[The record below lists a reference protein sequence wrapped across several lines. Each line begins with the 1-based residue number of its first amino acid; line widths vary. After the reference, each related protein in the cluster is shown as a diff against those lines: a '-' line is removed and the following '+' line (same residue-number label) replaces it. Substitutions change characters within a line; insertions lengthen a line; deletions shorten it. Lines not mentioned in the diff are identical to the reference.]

1 MEELQE
7 ISNTDEVA
15 KHLRVSKRT
24 LLREV
29 EAGRLEAFH
38 VGKSLRFER
47 EKVEEYKKKQKV
59 QPGEKLEE
67 DTEEAA

>member
-1 MEELQE
+1 MEDLQE
-7 ISNTDEVA
+7 ILNTDEVA

-38 VGKSLRFER
+38 VGKSLRFTR
-47 EKVEEYKKKQKV
+47 EAVEAYKESQKV
-59 QPGEKLEE
+59 KPGDKLEE
-67 DTEEAA
+67 DTDEAA